1 MSNSYHVSILDS
13 KARNHAGRSSSHIVA
28 GTAPLTASLLVSEAW
43 SPTLYNNNNRRAAA
57 NFVEA
62 YYVGIDVDEGTTLAQ
77 AIEACEGRAAIVA
90 TTKSHQKRKK
100 DEPACDRFRIVC
112 KLAEAV
118 VTPEDYKATLLSIV
132 SELGVNQDK
141 QAKDAARWFIPCV
154 EVVFDQLASG
164 RPFEVAHAQPAAEAV
179 MVTRPT
185 SNAIVQGAL
194 SRATLQFLSMY
205 KVNAQLGAPEG
216 WHLSFIKAAMDMKE
230 QGYSEEE
237 AAELLATASPVGA
250 LDSED
255 VVQLADVFA
264 NRGGALDFRPAWPV
278 MGRPGRDGSPAQP
291 VPTAP
296 ENIMYL
302 LKNGVRHEF
311 YMNKRREVVYVKNEN
326 GVYKPLSDTLLSVYK
341 THARTHRLSAEV
353 IYDAIIAEAV
363 QNSFDPLLDGINQV
377 KWDGKDRFQEFF
389 ETITLPEG
397 TTEEQRAWYF
407 QFLKRWVIAAINK
420 AYRPGS
426 ENNVL
431 VLQGAQ
437 AAGKSRWLKRLTA
450 IWPEGFGEGHIN
462 PDSKDHELRHLDNF
476 IWHVAELDT
485 TTNRRE
491 TGALKDFFTK
501 DVVNVRRPYA
511 KLPTTGNSIC
521 SFCASVNSH
530 DFLQDLTGNRRYLV
544 IPVEDVNF
552 LHTVDVM
559 QLWAQ
564 ARDLANSGFQY
575 WYSREEIAE
584 VNRLNERFLSKD
596 DYLSELEG
604 RLEGG
609 TDELTLTEIV
619 KCLPGAT
626 DIQLTKTVRSN
637 VRTILEKCKIRSRII
652 KGVTKFLVNEK
663 SLKIKADAGV
673 RLTAVVKG

>member
-1 MSNSYHVSILDS
+1 MSNVSVLDIR
-13 KARNHAGRSSSHIVA
+13 ARSHAGRSSSHIVA
-28 GTAPLTASLLVSEAW
+28 STAPLTAELITKEAW
-43 SPTLYNNNNRRAAA
+43 SPPLYNDSKRRAVA

-62 YYVGIDVDEGTTLAQ
+62 YYVGIDVDSGTTLAE
-77 AIEACEGRAAIVA
+77 AIEACEGRAAIIG
-90 TTKSHQKRKK
+90 TTKSHQKKKK
-100 DEPACDRFRIVC
+100 DEPACDRFRIIC
-112 KLAEAV
+112 RLAEAV
-118 VTPEDYKATLLSIV
+118 VTPADYKATLLSIV
-132 SELGVNQDK
+132 NELGVNLDG
-141 QAKDAARWFIPCV
+141 QAADAARWFIPCV
-154 EVVFDQLASG
+154 DVVFDQLASG
-164 RPFEVAHAQPAAEAV
+164 RPFEIAHGQPAADVVAAR
-179 MVTRPT
+179 RPAAPAT
-185 SNAIVQGAL
+185 ANVHGSL
-194 SRATLQFLSMY
+194 SRTTLQFLSMY
-205 KVNAQLGAPEG
+205 KVNASLGAPDG

-230 QGYSEEE
+230 QGYTEDES
-237 AAELLATASPVGA
+237 AELLATASPVGT

-255 VVQLADVFA
+255 IIQLADVFA

-278 MGRPGRDGSPAQP
+278 MGRPGRDGAPAQP

-296 ENIMYL
+296 ENIIYL

-311 YMNKRREVVYVKNEN
+311 YMNKRREVVYVKNEK
-326 GVYKPLSDTLLSVYK
+326 GIYKPLSDTLLSVYK
-341 THARTHRLSAEV
+341 TRARTHRLSADI
-353 IYDAIIAEAV
+353 IYDAIISEAV
-363 QNSFDPLLDGINQV
+363 QNAFDPLLDSINQV
-377 KWDGKDRFQEFF
+377 RWDGKDRFQEFF
-389 ETITLPEG
+389 ETIKLPED
-397 TTEEQRAWYF
+397 TTEERRAWYF
-407 QFLKRWVIAAINK
+407 QFVKRWLIAAINK
-420 AYRPGS
+420 VYRPGS

-544 IPVEDVNF
+544 VPVEDVNF
-552 LHTVDVM
+552 MHTVDIM

-575 WYSREEIAE
+575 WYSREEISE

-604 RLEGG
+604 RLEVG
-609 TDELTLTEIV
+609 TDELTMTEIV
-619 KCLPGAT
+619 RCLPDSG
-626 DIQLTKTVRSN
+626 DIQLTKAVRSN
-637 VRTILEKCKIRSRII
+637 IRTILEKCKIRSRVV
-652 KGVTKFLVNEK
+652 KGVTKFLVNER
-663 SLKIKADAGV
+663 SLKTKADAGV
-673 RLTAVVKG
+673 RLAAVVKG